1 MGLVKDTFN
10 IDEHM
15 AYVKNE
21 SAVDSRD
28 INLHYLYSQV
38 MLNPS
43 TEATDA
49 LTTALNQRMV
59 VDKRFNEMFPVHM
72 EAFKQSE
79 ISAPSDYNCY
89 RTLIDTYEASCGKFD
104 DYSMKYMKIFAAECE
119 GLKSFPE
126 NQVKSVEKIKNSC

>member
-1 MGLVKDTFN
+1 
-10 IDEHM
+10 M

-38 MLNPS
+38 MANPS
-43 TEATDA
+43 AEATTA
-49 LTTALNQRMV
+49 LTEALNQRMV
-59 VDKRFNEMFPVHM
+59 VDKRFNAMFPNHM
-72 EAFKQSE
+72 TAFNKSE
-79 ISAPSDYNCY
+79 ISAPTDYSCY

-126 NQVKSVEKIKNSC
+126 NQVKSVDTIKNSC